1 MQIYGSA
8 TEFMEQVSTAVLV
21 NISVK
26 ERKKKNPTK
35 THLFNVAD
43 MQIHHC
49 LLKIAG
55 DKTRVFSHNSRNK
68 IHSRNKI
75 I

>member
-26 ERKKKNPTK
+26 ERKKKKSSQNTSI
-35 THLFNVAD
+35 
-43 MQIHHC
+43 QR
-49 LLKIAG
+49 G
-55 DKTRVFSHNSRNK
+55 
-68 IHSRNKI
+68 
-75 I
+75 

>member
-26 ERKKKNPTK
+26 ERKKKSSQNTSI
-35 THLFNVAD
+35 
-43 MQIHHC
+43 QR
-49 LLKIAG
+49 G
-55 DKTRVFSHNSRNK
+55 
-68 IHSRNKI
+68 
-75 I
+75 